1 MRTACR
7 WRRRCSSSAAKRP
20 SPTTPTPMTASV
32 YGCCGRRRPARCRRS
47 SSTSSTASSGLA
59 VSGDGF
65 KNNGRIV
72 IVGASLTGLRAA
84 EALRE
89 EGFRG
94 QLTIIGDE
102 PDEPYDRPP
111 LSKQVL
117 KGWVAADHTKLPRL
131 RQVDAEWRLGVAA
144 TALDRANRLVRL
156 ADGGEVRGDR
166 LLIATGVRSR
176 RWPNPEEAA
185 LEGVYTLRTNTD
197 AARLQAAL
205 AARPRRVLI
214 IGSGFIGS
222 EAASVCREL
231 GLQVTVTERGPAP
244 LSGALGGVIGAIA
257 AEMQRAAGVD
267 LRTGVSVLALE
278 GDAAG
283 HVRRARLSD
292 GSTLDVDVV
301 VTSLGSIRNVE
312 WLDGCGLAAGFWGV
326 GCDAGCRA
334 FDINAVVTT
343 NVFVAG
349 DIARAPHVLYD
360 YQFLVMEH
368 WDNAVLGARVAAHN
382 MVCDEVDRWAHLLIP
397 QFWSGQ
403 FGVNIKSVG
412 VPSFGDEI
420 VFTQGS
426 VKQRRFAA
434 AYGRRGRIVGAVTFN
449 HGKWIEHYRQEIAR
463 SGPFPPQ
470 PPGFDFPENMRV
482 MPADFPARGVP
493 TEAPDVVLTGHAPSE
508 RRAEF
513 RPRQR

>member
-1 MRTACR
+1 M
-7 WRRRCSSSAAKRP
+7 
-20 SPTTPTPMTASV
+20 
-32 YGCCGRRRPARCRRS
+32 
-47 SSTSSTASSGLA
+47 SGN
-59 VSGDGF
+59 GF
-65 KNNGRIV
+65 KDKGRIV
-72 IVGASLTGLRAA
+72 IVGASLAGLRAA

-94 QLTIIGDE
+94 QLMIIGDE
-102 PDEPYDRPP
+102 PGEPYDRPP

-117 KGWVAADHTKLPRL
+117 AGWVPADHTKLPRL
-131 RQVDAEWRLGVAA
+131 REVDAHWRLGVAA
-144 TALDRANRLVRL
+144 TALDRANQLVRL
-156 ADGGEVRGDR
+156 ADGSEVVGDR

-176 RWPNPEEAA
+176 KWPNAEEAA
-185 LEGVYTLRTNTD
+185 LEGVHTLRTSGD
-197 AARLQAAL
+197 AARLQFAL
-205 AARPRRVLI
+205 AAGPRRVLI

-222 EAASVCREL
+222 EVASVCREL
-231 GLQVTVTERGPAP
+231 GLEVTVTERGPAP
-244 LSGALGGVIGAIA
+244 LCGALGGVIGAVA
-257 AEMQRAAGVD
+257 AEMQCAAGVD

-278 GDAAG
+278 GDAGG
-283 HVRRARLSD
+283 HVRRAQLSD
-292 GSTLDVDVV
+292 GSRLDVDVV

-312 WLDGCGLAAGFWGV
+312 WLDGAGLAAGFWGV
-326 GCDAGCRA
+326 GCDAGGRA
-334 FDINAVVTT
+334 FDINGLVT
-343 NVFVAG
+343 NHIYVAG

-360 YQFLVMEH
+360 YEFLAMEH

-382 MVCDEVDRWAHLLIP
+382 MVCDEVSRWAHLLIP

-449 HGKWIEHYRQEIAR
+449 HGKWIDYYRDQIAQ
-463 SGPFPPQ
+463 SGPFPPH

-482 MPADFPARGVP
+482 MPADFPERGVP
-493 TEAPDVVLTGHAPSE
+493 TETPDVVLTGHNPSE

-513 RPRQR
+513 RTRQR

>member
-1 MRTACR
+1 MDR
-7 WRRRCSSSAAKRP
+7 
-20 SPTTPTPMTASV
+20 
-32 YGCCGRRRPARCRRS
+32 Y
-47 SSTSSTASSGLA
+47 
-59 VSGDGF
+59 GF
-65 KNNGRIV
+65 KDKGRIV
-72 IVGASLTGLRAA
+72 IVGASLAGLRAA

-94 QLTIIGDE
+94 HLTMIGDE
-102 PDEPYDRPP
+102 AGEPYDRPP

-131 RQVDAEWRLGVAA
+131 RQVDAEWRVGVAA

-156 ADGGEVRGDR
+156 ADGSEVPGDR

-176 RWPNPEEAA
+176 KWPNPEEAA
-185 LEGVYTLRTNTD
+185 LDGVHTLRTSAD

-205 AARPRRVLI
+205 AGGPRRVLI
-214 IGSGFIGS
+214 IGAGFIGS
-222 EAASVCREL
+222 EVASVCREL

-244 LSGALGGVIGAIA
+244 LSGPLGGVIGEIA
-257 AEMQRAAGVD
+257 AQLQREAGVD

-278 GDAAG
+278 GDASG

-312 WLDGCGLAAGFWGV
+312 WLEGAGLAAGFWGV

-334 FDINAVVTT
+334 FDINGVVTT

-360 YQFLVMEH
+360 YQFLAMEH

-382 MVCDEVDRWAHLLIP
+382 MVCDEVDRWAHLLLP

-412 VPSFGDEI
+412 VPSFGDE
-420 VFTQGS
+420 VVVTQGS
-426 VKQRRFAA
+426 VRQRRFAA

-449 HGKWIEHYRQEIAR
+449 HGKWIEYYRDQIAR
-463 SGPFPPQ
+463 SGPFPPH
-470 PPGFDFPENMRV
+470 PPGFDFPEDMRV
-482 MPADFPARGVP
+482 LPADFPARGVP
-493 TEAPDVVLTGHAPSE
+493 TETPDVVLTGHDPSE